1 MTSILKGVS
10 DKIWIKTTAKVRQDK
25 GRHIDVPFEV
35 QCLVPSTSRIRELRK
50 EISDDANELTDAQ
63 LAQEFI
69 VDWDMPGADGNK
81 VEFNE
86 QNMDIVL
93 DHPDYIGAIAN
104 ALTELLFGKEAL
116 KAKNSMARGER
127 GRAAR

>member
-25 GRHIDVPFEV
+25 GRHIEVPFEV
-35 QCLVPSTSRIRELRK
+35 QCKVPSVTRIRDLREELN
-50 EISDDANELTDAQ
+50 DPDNQVTDAQ

-69 VDWDMPGADGNK
+69 LDWDMPGADGNK
-81 VEFNE
+81 VEFNAD
-86 QNMDIVL
+86 NMDIVL
-93 DHPDYIGAIAN
+93 DHPDYVAAIGN
-104 ALTELLFGKEAL
+104 AMTELLFGKEAL

-127 GRAAR
+127 GRSAR